1 MLPNSGVAKEVYN
14 SKLEMVGQSISGSE
28 MVRTIRAGESN
39 KIAETCSRGMCMYVH
54 ILEYIADVNTTE
66 SILCFAS

>member
-1 MLPNSGVAKEVYN
+1 
-14 SKLEMVGQSISGSE
+14 
-28 MVRTIRAGESN
+28 MVRTIRAGESK
-39 KIAETCSRGMCMYVH
+39 KIAETCISRGMCMYVH